1 MAFLTDTHCHLNLP
15 QFDSDLETVINEA
28 HQRGIKKILVPGTDI
43 PTSERAI
50 KIAERFPE
58 VYAAVGIH
66 PNDGL
71 KWDSQSYKKLQSLA
85 KMPKVVA
92 IGEIGLDY
100 YWKDCPEEIQ
110 KNILRDQLM
119 IADENQLPVILHSRN
134 SLVDLIKLITDW
146 ISLREPDPS
155 NRPLGVFH
163 AFEGNLE
170 DAFIIKE
177 LNFYI
182 GIGGPVTYKNALM
195 KQQIAKDFPISS
207 ILLETDSPY
216 LSPHPFRGKRN
227 QPSNIYFVAE
237 KVSQIR
243 ETQLKLIV
251 QETTNNADIL
261 FAWEY

>member
-1 MAFLTDTHCHLNLP
+1 MVNLIDTHCHLNLP
-15 QFDSDLETVINEA
+15 QFNSDLEIVINEA
-28 HQRGIKKILVPGTDI
+28 RQKGIKKIIVPGTDI

-50 KIAERFPE
+50 EISKIYPE

-71 KWDSQSYKKLQSLA
+71 KWDHQSFEKLQTLA

-110 KNILRDQLM
+110 KNVLKDQLR
-119 IADENQLPVILHSRN
+119 IAEENLLPIILHSRN
-134 SLVDLIKLITDW
+134 SLSDLLKLITDW
-146 ISLREPDPS
+146 TDLKKSNPS
-155 NRPLGVFH
+155 DRPLGVFH

-170 DAFIIKE
+170 DAFSVKK
-177 LNFYI
+177 LNFFI
-182 GIGGPVTYKNALM
+182 GLGGPITYKNALT

-216 LSPHPFRGKRN
+216 LSPQPFRGKRN

-237 KVSQIR
+237 KISQIR
-243 ETQLKLIV
+243 ETQLKLIA
-251 QETTNNADIL
+251 QETTNNADKL